1 MHPLGKS
8 YGFFYQSGAY
18 GRRYGRYLAHVDP
31 AAAERFGDRY
41 IGDCIAEQYERD
53 ERERI
58 CWGYTGECLRAL
70 TRGAVGVRL
79 IDLISD
85 RDTPAKAV
93 TKQDTRTTEEIT
105 AGIIA
110 GLSAILEKGEGD
122 V

>member
-1 MHPLGKS
+1 M
-8 YGFFYQSGAY
+8 
-18 GRRYGRYLAHVDP
+18 
-31 AAAERFGDRY
+31 
-41 IGDCIAEQYERD
+41 
-53 ERERI
+53 
-58 CWGYTGECLRAL
+58 L

-93 TKQDTRTTEEIT
+93 TEQDTRTTEEIT